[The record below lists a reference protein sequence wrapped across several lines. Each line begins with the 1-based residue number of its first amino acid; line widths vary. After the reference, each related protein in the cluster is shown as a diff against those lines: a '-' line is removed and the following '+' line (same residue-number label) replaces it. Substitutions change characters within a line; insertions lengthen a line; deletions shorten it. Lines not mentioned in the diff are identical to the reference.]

1 MHMDENVEPLVEND
15 DLMDRLAAS
24 NSPEELASLLEANSL
39 VLEDGLS
46 IEKAFELLKKQ
57 AHGELDAAELNS
69 VSGGMKLGFTAKS
82 GLVRL

>member
-1 MHMDENVEPLVEND
+1 MWAWFDKETGLLISFGA
-15 DLMDRLAAS
+15 DLGNMM
-24 NSPEELASLLEANSL
+24 LEVV

-57 AHGELDAAELNS
+57 ANGELDAAELNS

>member
-1 MHMDENVEPLVEND
+1 
-15 DLMDRLAAS
+15 
-24 NSPEELASLLEANSL
+24 
-39 VLEDGLS
+39 LEDGLS

-57 AHGELDAAELNS
+57 ANGELDAAELNS